1 MPASAT
7 YKTYLSFRDNLG
19 RLRRCIRVDITG
31 LANGAN
37 TIAHGITQPNQPS
50 VGATPKD
57 EFFVPT
63 SAVTAHCTQFADATN
78 LYYTIDAGAGTTASV
93 FLVV

>member
-1 MPASAT
+1 
-7 YKTYLSFRDNLG
+7 
-19 RLRRCIRVDITG
+19 VDITG

-37 TIAHGITQPNQPS
+37 TIAHGVKQANNPS

-78 LYYTIDAGAGTTASV
+78 LYYTVDSGAGTTASV